1 MERLKIL
8 AGAKVFLW
16 RALHDILPT
25 AVNLHRRHLLSSPIC
40 ARCNMA
46 PKTTLH
52 TLWSCKK
59 VKQVWYLSPFRNAI
73 GSWKNGTFLELFIYA
88 TSLSS
93 MSELSFIV
101 IMCRRLLQNHNEEYF
116 QGKFISPQLIHFQ
129 VQHLVQEFVVA
140 SIPPPLGSSTSTAAS
155 IEHWVKPLFPYLK
168 LNVDGAVD
176 LKAGLS
182 GLGAM
187 LRNDRG
193 EMMLAVSKGMQ
204 GRFTPK
210 ATELFAAILGLQ
222 ACIEA
227 GFQSSL
233 MLEMDALEV
242 IRDLPEEEDNMSM
255 EGVLIEEVKI
265 FFCFFSS
272 VICTYTSRNCN
283 QVAHIL
289 VRKALLF
296 PAFQA
301 WVEDGPHW
309 LSEVLISDVNIS
321 IA

>member
-1 MERLKIL
+1 
-8 AGAKVFLW
+8 
-16 RALHDILPT
+16 
-25 AVNLHRRHLLSSPIC
+25 
-40 ARCNMA
+40 MA

-52 TLWSCKK
+52 ALWSCKK
-59 VKQVWYLSPFRNAI
+59 VKQVWYLSPFHNAI

-88 TSLSS
+88 TPLSLV
-93 MSELSFIV
+93 SELSFIV
-101 IMCRRLLQNHNEEYF
+101 VMCRRLWQNRSEKYF
-116 QGKFISPQLIHFQ
+116 QCKFISPQLIHFQ
-129 VQHLVQEFVVA
+129 VQHQVQEFVA
-140 SIPPPLGSSTSTAAS
+140 AILPSPLGSSVSTAAT

-176 LKAGLS
+176 LKADLRN
-182 GLGAM
+182 LGAV

-222 ACIEA
+222 ACIET
-227 GFQSSL
+227 GFQSSSL

-242 IRDLPEEEDNMSM
+242 IRDLHEEEDNMSM
-255 EGVLIEEVKI
+255 EGALIEEVKTLFRI
-265 FFCFFSS
+265 FSP
-272 VICTYTSRNCN
+272 VICTCTPRKCN
-283 QVAHIL
+283 QVAHTL
-289 VRKALLF
+289 ARKAFLF
-296 PAFQA
+296 PTFQA